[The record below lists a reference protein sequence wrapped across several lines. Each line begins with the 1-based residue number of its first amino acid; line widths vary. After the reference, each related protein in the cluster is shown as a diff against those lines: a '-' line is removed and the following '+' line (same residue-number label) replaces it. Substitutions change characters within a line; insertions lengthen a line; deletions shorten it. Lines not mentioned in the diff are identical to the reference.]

1 MNTHELLKNMKV
13 STKFY
18 LIQDL
23 KKYCRLMKETDAS
36 EENSDIVIVKRM
48 IRLHNKG
55 GKDLIDEIENH
66 RAEKNKSYDDIIEEL
81 GK

>member
-1 MNTHELLKNMKV
+1 MNTHELLKNMKE

-23 KKYCRLMKETDAS
+23 KKYCRLMKETNAS

-48 IRLHNKG
+48 IRLHNKD
-55 GKDLIDEIENH
+55 GKDLINEIENH
-66 RAEKNKSYDDIIEEL
+66 RVENNKSYDDIIEEL